1 MNDDNGMPYEV
12 GFAKPPKDTQF
23 RKGRSG
29 NPKGR
34 PKGKPNLATVIRRAL
49 DAKVMINENGQR
61 RAVTKLEA
69 CVTQLINKAAG
80 GDLRSCQL
88 VTQLARLSDDTEQ
101 QAVSKE
107 RRFEEADRRVLEGI
121 LERFA
126 GNCEEEEKIVT
137 DERN

>member
-1 MNDDNGMPYEV
+1 MDDTTDKHYEV
-12 GFAKPPKDTQF
+12 GFGKPPQGTQF

-49 DAKVMINENGQR
+49 DAKVMIDENGQQR
-61 RAVTKLEA
+61 VVTKLEA
-69 CVTQLINKAAG
+69 CIIQLINKART
-80 GDLRSCQL
+80 GDPRSCYL
-88 VTQLARLSDDTEQ
+88 VTQLARASEDSEQ
-101 QAVSKE
+101 QVSKE

-126 GNCEEEEKIVT
+126 GTDKQEEKE
-137 DERN
+137 ER